1 MQWPTKRYPKRKG
14 EIGRESRS
22 SEGSQRGRRGPPR
35 GKEEK
40 TNKNEKEINKDLVEN
55 EISSHL
61 VPGVGLEPTRT
72 LRSTGF

>member
-1 MQWPTKRYPKRKG
+1 MIQLTK
-14 EIGRESRS
+14 
-22 SEGSQRGRRGPPR
+22 
-35 GKEEK
+35 
-40 TNKNEKEINKDLVEN
+40 EKEINKNLVEN